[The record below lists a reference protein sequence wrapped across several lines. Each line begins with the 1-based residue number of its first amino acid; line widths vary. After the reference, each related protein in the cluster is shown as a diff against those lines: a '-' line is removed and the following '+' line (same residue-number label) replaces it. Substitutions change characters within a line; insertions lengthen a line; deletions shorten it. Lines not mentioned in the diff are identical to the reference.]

1 MYKYNNPLIV
11 AGFTLP
17 VVLSPTGAFIIDLK
31 GEKVHFYLPIN

>member
-17 VVLSPTGAFIIDLK
+17 VVLSPTGAFIID

>member
-17 VVLSPTGAFIIDLK
+17 VVLSPTGAFIID
-31 GEKVHFYLPIN
+31 GEKYIFIYL